1 MNSKPKALDLY
12 RTSKTLSFRVRPE
25 GWTSTPYGG
34 VKMTINYD
42 TIKKMAKEQGI
53 KVNDLIAL
61 SSANDPYYVGKPAQL
76 RDAEWFAD
84 LWQRFGYGDGIH
96 LRRVHYQAQAQ
107 DPGIALPVTLT
118 WTVKDGPLAG
128 RKQSTDVYINNE
140 PCWAYLTKAAKYA
153 RYLGLVDAGSFVDRR
168 NPDAII
174 NAHNQDPDGYG
185 YQDPTPRSE
194 IDGGW
199 YTKKSDELWDT
210 DDSDRYGLPQLPELD
225 TLPYE
230 LPDTP
235 WLKARGY
242 IGTPQGYLV
251 EIWAEK
257 STMDDVLNP
266 LCRQYG
272 VNYIRGLGEMS
283 ISSVIDFLNRV
294 KDAGRPARILYVS
307 DYDPAGHQ
315 MPVSV
320 SRKIEFYLEA
330 LRDEGHNIALQPIV
344 LTPEQIDTYQL
355 PPAPVKDSDKRK
367 AGWDAIH
374 GASAAV
380 ELDSLEA
387 LHPGELRK
395 AVKAEILN
403 YYDPRYDGT
412 LRNAQYDYQHLLDDD
427 QSEVIASYQDDID
440 ALSADYDTLNEA
452 WQTTRDRFNELVSD
466 FPADIE
472 AHRRELENI
481 TGRAADLHQEIRDDL
496 ETADVEA
503 PQIPPPNLPQESD
516 SLLYA
521 SGRDYFEQL
530 DAYQIYKNGS

>member
-1 MNSKPKALDLY
+1 
-12 RTSKTLSFRVRPE
+12 
-25 GWTSTPYGG
+25 
-34 VKMTINYD
+34 MTINYD

-61 SSANDPYYVGKPAQL
+61 SSANDPYYVGKPAQV
-76 RDAEWFAD
+76 RDAEWFVS
-84 LWQRFGYGDGIH
+84 LWQGFGYGDGVH

-107 DPGIALPVTLT
+107 WPPISLPVALT

-140 PCWAYLTKAAKYA
+140 QCWSYLTKAAKYA

-168 NPDAII
+168 NPAAII
-174 NAHNQDPDGYG
+174 NAHNPDPDAYD
-185 YQDPTPRSE
+185 YQDPEPRAE
-194 IDGGW
+194 IGGGW
-199 YTKKSDELWDT
+199 HTKRTDELWDT
-210 DDSDRYGLPQLPELD
+210 DDNDKYALPELPELD
-225 TLPYE
+225 ALPYE

-242 IGTPQGYLV
+242 VGTPQGYLV

-266 LCRQYG
+266 LCQQYG

-307 DYDPAGHQ
+307 DFDPAGHQ

-330 LRDEGHNIALQPIV
+330 LRDEGHDIALQPIV
-344 LTPEQIDTYQL
+344 LTPGQIDTYQL

-367 AGWDAIH
+367 ASWDALY
-374 GASAAV
+374 GTSAAV
-380 ELDSLEA
+380 ELDALEA
-387 LHPGELRK
+387 LRPGELGK
-395 AVKAEILN
+395 VVKAEILN
-403 YYDPRYDGT
+403 YYDPRYNGT
-412 LRNAQYDYQHLLDDD
+412 LHNAQYGFQHLLDDD
-427 QSEVIASYQDDID
+427 QNEVIASYEDEID
-440 ALSADYDTLNEA
+440 ALAADYDDLQGE
-452 WQTTRDRFNELVSD
+452 WETTRERFNERVAG
-466 FPADIE
+466 FQADIE
-472 AHRRELENI
+472 THRAELENI
-481 TGRAADLHQEIRDDL
+481 TERAADLHQTIKNDL
-496 ETADVEA
+496 ETVDVEA
-503 PQIPPPNLPQESD
+503 PEIPAPDLPEEGD
-516 SLLYA
+516 GVLYA
-521 SGRDYFEQL
+521 SSRNYFEQL